1 MIGNNDD
8 VGFSLEHCTSWLLS
22 LTIGSM
28 AGPIMVDK
36 LTYDVEHVPARVT
49 VSQIEALS
57 YVCVFVVRVYCV
69 KCFGVWH
76 VHMLV

>member
-28 AGPIMVDK
+28 AGPIMVEK
-36 LTYDVEHVPARVT
+36 LTYEVEHVAARVT
-49 VSQIEALS
+49 VSQTEALS
-57 YVCVFVVRVYCV
+57 YLCDFFVSVYFV
-69 KCFGVWH
+69 KCFVVWH
-76 VHMLV
+76 VHMSV